1 MRFSELTDRL
11 TLHKQKRQTVANLKD
26 ETFEKTTQRIRPT
39 IHSIINAKR
48 PEPIPK
54 TKPII

>member
-1 MRFSELTDRL
+1 VTDARVPVAYQPYL
-11 TLHKQKRQTVANLKD
+11 KEETLEN
-26 ETFEKTTQRIRPT
+26 TTQRIRPT